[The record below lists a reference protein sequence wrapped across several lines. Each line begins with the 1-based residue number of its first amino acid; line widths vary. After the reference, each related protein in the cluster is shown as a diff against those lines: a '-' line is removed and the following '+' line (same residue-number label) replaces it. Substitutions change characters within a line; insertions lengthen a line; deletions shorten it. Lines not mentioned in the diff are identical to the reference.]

1 VNAGIFSR
9 SPDPGLISPP
19 PPMQASATSL
29 KLLTVVGARPQFIK
43 AAVVSRAIAE
53 HNATSP
59 LVPIEED
66 IVHTGQHYDDGMS
79 QVFFDDLAI
88 PRPAVNL
95 HAGSGNHGEVTG
107 VMLAGIEREL
117 LAERP
122 DRVLVYGDTNSTL
135 AGALAAAKVHVPVVH
150 VEAGLRSYNRRMP
163 EEINRV
169 VTDCLSAVLFCP
181 SESARE
187 NLAREG
193 ITQGV
198 HVVGDVMYDAV
209 LHYRRRAVPP
219 DVHTPFAL
227 CTLHRAENTDAP
239 HRLRSILAA
248 LADSPVPV
256 VLPLHPRTRK
266 FLQQEAIQLDDRVRL
281 LEPVSYFA
289 MLGYLERCSF
299 VVTDSGGLQKEA
311 YFLGKRCI
319 TVRDETEWTELV
331 TCGANRL
338 AGADPDAIRAAF
350 AWALE
355 PFDFGREVYGRG
367 DAGQKIIRL
376 MLEPL

>member
-1 VNAGIFSR
+1 LTI
-9 SPDPGLISPP
+9 
-19 PPMQASATSL
+19 L

-53 HNATSP
+53 HNAKSP
-59 LVPIEED
+59 LLPIQEE
-66 IVHTGQHYDDGMS
+66 IVHTGQHYDDTMS

-107 VMLAGIEREL
+107 AMLAGIEREI
-117 LAERP
+117 LARQP

-135 AGALAAAKVHVPVVH
+135 AGALAAAKVHVPVIH

-163 EEINRV
+163 EEVNRV
-169 VTDCLSAVLFCP
+169 LTDCLSTLLFCP
-181 SESARE
+181 SDTGRE

-193 ITQGV
+193 ITTGV
-198 HVVGDVMYDAV
+198 YVVGDVMYDAV
-209 LHYRRRAVPP
+209 RFYRRRAVPP
-219 DVHTPFAL
+219 ELPPPFAL

-239 HRLRSILAA
+239 ERLRSILAA

-266 FLQQEAIQLDDRVRL
+266 LLQQEGIEPDGPITLLD
-281 LEPVSYFA
+281 PVSYFA

-299 VVTDSGGLQKEA
+299 VITDSGGLQKEA

-319 TVRDETEWTELV
+319 TVRDETEWIELV
-331 TCGANRL
+331 ACGANKL

-350 AWALE
+350 AWAIE
-355 PFDFGREVYGRG
+355 PFDSAREVYGSG
-367 DAGQKIIRL
+367 DAGQKIVGVLTDISTVLSR
-376 MLEPL
+376 